1 MLYEISLLAS
11 GFFVKDFFFF
21 HTYMQGVAKKNL
33 FMNFHFQLE
42 IKSEFVKK
50 NNNDNTSKN
59 FVTFQLKMTQR
70 GAHIKA
76 ILGNLKLTS
85 LNLIPLIEPKL
96 EVVGGKDLSRGVNR
110 TREGARC
117 CK

>member
-33 FMNFHFQLE
+33 FTNFHFQLE

-50 NNNDNTSKN
+50 NNNDNSKN
-59 FVTFQLKMTQR
+59 VVTFQLKMTQR

>member
-1 MLYEISLLAS
+1 MRWKLNKLHNFEL
-11 GFFVKDFFFF
+11 
-21 HTYMQGVAKKNL
+21 KKNVSRKK
-33 FMNFHFQLE
+33 E
-42 IKSEFVKK
+42 RKKK
-50 NNNDNTSKN
+50 NIGYRVASNERRLKNDNDNSKN

>member
-1 MLYEISLLAS
+1 ML
-11 GFFVKDFFFF
+11 
-21 HTYMQGVAKKNL
+21 KKILMIILKILWPFN
-33 FMNFHFQLE
+33 
-42 IKSEFVKK
+42 
-50 NNNDNTSKN
+50 SKWH
-59 FVTFQLKMTQR
+59 KG

-117 CK
+117 M